1 MVDIQGPPPRGGVT
15 IRTLL
20 SQISER
26 QAEMFGVLE
35 GAVEMTEQRL
45 ISPCTR
51 KSEMGEQGVLVPA
64 NGRKESSPETK
75 LV

>member
-1 MVDIQGPPPRGGVT
+1 
-15 IRTLL
+15 
-20 SQISER
+20 
-26 QAEMFGVLE
+26 MFGVLE
-35 GAVEMTEQRL
+35 GAVEMIQQML

-64 NGRKESSPETK
+64 SGRKESSPETK